1 MKHFDMKKIRR
12 MELLAPAGSYECAK
26 AAAAAGADAI
36 YMGGPLFS
44 ARAYAESSKED
55 MLLRSIRYCH
65 LRGVRVYMTLNTL
78 MKDRELTDIEAYVRP
93 YYEAGLDG
101 VIVQDLGLLGFLRK
115 HFPGLPLHASTQM
128 TVTGPY
134 FTRMLSDFGVT
145 RVVPAREL
153 SLEEIKRIS
162 DTGIEVEVFSHGALC
177 YAYSGQ
183 CLMSSC
189 IGGRSGNRGRCAGPC
204 RLPYDGS
211 YILSMKD
218 LNTLKL
224 LPELWLARAS
234 SLKIEGRMKSP
245 VYVAG
250 VCSVYRKYLDR
261 LYGLIRELEPEGEE
275 GRKELLSAWN
285 EKGPGKKDMEILSEI
300 FDRGGSTSGYLEK
313 QNGRD
318 MLQIKERP
326 GLRIRDEKI
335 IEEISERYIR
345 RERPVSIS
353 ISARLVPGEVP
364 KLRLSPDGEEAFSAL
379 YPEVFAEVTGQA
391 PVQAAKN
398 RAMTREEI
406 AERLSKCGDSGFR
419 VKKAEIDTSGEIF
432 IPVGQLNELRR
443 RGLSELEESMCSC
456 FRGDRRAALGRT

>member
-1 MKHFDMKKIRR
+1 MKKIRR

-78 MKDRELTDIEAYVRP
+78 MKDRELTNIEAYVRP

-134 FTRMLSDFGVT
+134 FTRMLSGFGVT

-261 LYGLIRELEPEGEE
+261 LYGLIGELEPEGEE

-285 EKGPGKKDMEILSEI
+285 EKEPIKKDMEILHHEDMESEVMRVAARNGFVDMTGSLLPGI
-300 FDRGGSTSGYLEK
+300 DGFSTRMNVGIVSLMRQCTAYAVRRSHESDRWFGPVLAKGFFD
-313 QNGRD
+313 
-318 MLQIKERP
+318 P
-326 GLRIRDEKI
+326 
-335 IEEISERYIR
+335 
-345 RERPVSIS
+345 
-353 ISARLVPGEVP
+353 
-364 KLRLSPDGEEAFSAL
+364 
-379 YPEVFAEVTGQA
+379 
-391 PVQAAKN
+391 
-398 RAMTREEI
+398 
-406 AERLSKCGDSGFR
+406 
-419 VKKAEIDTSGEIF
+419 
-432 IPVGQLNELRR
+432 
-443 RGLSELEESMCSC
+443 
-456 FRGDRRAALGRT
+456 